1 MTAGQ
6 STYNAGSTFRKF
18 FFVHI
23 ENLDKIHEELG
34 PGLSGT
40 TTGREEEAG
49 LGGRR
54 FYFLLSKLTV
64 FVVVSR
70 ANFPYVVLLL
80 DRMY

>member
-1 MTAGQ
+1 MRVRA
-6 STYNAGSTFRKF
+6 
-18 FFVHI
+18 
-23 ENLDKIHEELG
+23 
-34 PGLSGT
+34 GLSGT
-40 TTGREEEAG
+40 TTGQGGGGRF
-49 LGGRR
+49 GGRR